1 MEHQQPRIFGRDVEI
16 VIEAALLA
24 TGRRADG
31 EQRLAQGPP
40 VGRVAPDIGA
50 GRASA
55 YADAL
60 GVG

>member
-1 MEHQQPRIFGRDVEI
+1 VEI